1 MQKEIIEGFRLS
13 PQQERLW
20 LLQQGSTAFRS
31 EYAVIIT
38 GALRTDV
45 LIEALHLTVSRHEI
59 LRTSYE
65 FLPGMDVPVQVIG
78 ESSTQAFPLWE
89 TDLSQYGE
97 DEQQAKLE
105 ELWLE
110 ERRFTFDFEH
120 GPMLRVTLVML
131 GADRHA
137 LLFSL
142 PALCADA
149 CSLKNLLDEL
159 SRNYAVCMTGDSPDD
174 EPVQYIDYAEW
185 QHSMLE
191 EEEAQAAR
199 ENRRQQQQQQQH
211 AATIQDLRLPGEG
224 RPGLV
229 RTFDPQSLTVT
240 VDQALTTK
248 LFDLARDNDV
258 TPAVLLLTG
267 WQALLWR
274 LTKQPGVVVECL
286 FDGRTI
292 NHLHKAIGLFAKH
305 LPVQGRFE
313 ESFGFVGVLDA
324 VRESFNDAL
333 AQQEYFVY
341 EEKTADEG
349 ADAGGLPIGFEY
361 DVWPDEYSV
370 AGMSFSPLHQY
381 SCTEPFKLKLSV
393 AQIKETLRLEL
404 RYDAGFYTMESVKRI
419 AEEFQTLLESMA
431 TRPESPVMQL
441 DMLGH
446 DERELVLVEWNQT
459 KTAYQTDACLHQLFE
474 QQAESTPDSPAVSF
488 QDEQLSYAELNAR
501 ANRLARHLQ
510 ALSVG
515 AEARVGILM
524 ERSIEMIVSVLGI
537 LKAGGAYVPLDSGAP
552 AERLR
557 FMLDDAGITALV
569 TQQAFLE
576 SLPSNKARVVCLD
589 TQRESIAQQDGRNL
603 EASVTPNNLA
613 YVIYTSGSTGAPK
626 GVMIEHRSVV
636 NLSGALEREIYA
648 GQDRGLRVSVNA
660 PLVFDA
666 SVKQV
671 IQLLHGHML
680 SIVPDE
686 VRRDAE
692 QMFDYLV
699 RERVNVLDCTP
710 SLLRLLEE
718 QATNRRDELTELR
731 AVLVGG
737 EELDAMLW
745 EKIAANEAVSY
756 FNVYGPTE
764 CTVDSTVC
772 RVERG
777 QAGIG
782 SPISNVQV
790 YLLDDRMQPVPVG
803 VEGELYIGGDGL
815 ARGYLNRP
823 DLTAEKF
830 VPNPFG
836 DVAGSRLYR
845 TGDLGR
851 WSSSGRIEFTGR
863 IDGQVKVRGYRIE
876 LGEIEAVL
884 AQHSAVREAAVVMRE
899 GDVSDRRLIA
909 YAVANPRYASIIEG
923 RPRYELPNGMAIVQQ
938 NKNETDYLY
947 EELFVKQIYIQHGIR
962 LRENACVFD
971 VGANIGLFTLFISQ
985 QYPSARIYAFE
996 PIAPIFETLRINA
1009 NLYGSNVK
1017 LFPVGLS
1024 QEEKTETFTYYPR
1037 YSMMSGLSAYAN
1049 ATDEV
1054 EVIKRYISNEEQ
1066 SGAAEMGA
1074 LLEHADEILA
1084 GRFAVELCESQ
1095 LRKLSDVLREEA
1107 IEHIDLL
1114 KIDVQRAELDVLCGI
1129 GEENWKKIDQIVM
1142 EVHDGQGQQSEGR
1155 IGSIKEMLE
1164 QQGYVV
1170 VAEQDE
1176 LLLGTDRWNLY
1187 AWRADRADRANG
1199 NGHKPNVSAGL
1210 LPLKDVRQQSL
1221 TAADLRGYLREK
1233 LPEYMVP
1240 SAFVLLP
1247 EMPLTRNGKIDRR
1260 ALPSPEQLEAEE
1272 VTTTLRTPFEEMLSG
1287 VWAEVLNLESV
1298 SREQNFFE
1306 LGGHSLLATQV
1317 MSRVR
1322 EVFQVDLPL
1331 RTLFESPTLS
1341 ELAERIDASLKAGH
1355 GLESPPINPVSRDNA
1370 LPLSFAQQR
1379 LWFLDQ
1385 LEPDSA
1391 AYNCPAAVRLTGA
1404 LNLDVLEKT
1413 LSEVVRRHEILRTGF
1428 PAMDGQPVQ
1437 VIAPAAPLK
1446 VELIDL
1452 GEMNADE
1459 RETEAQ
1465 RLAKEDA
1472 ERPFDLAQGPLL
1484 RATLLRLSVDEHI
1497 ALFTMHHIVSDAW
1510 SMGVLVLEIAAL
1522 YEAYSNDRPSPLPEL
1537 DIQYADYAKWQQDW
1551 LRGEVLDKQLAYW
1564 KRQLQD
1570 SPPVLELPTDRP
1582 RPVARNY
1589 QGATKSVVLPSALSE
1604 SLKHLSREEGTTMF
1618 MTLLAAF
1625 QVLLARYA
1633 QKDDI
1638 NTGTAI
1644 AGRNK
1649 GEIEGL
1655 IGFFINT
1662 LVMRTDLSGNPTFQE
1677 LLGRVRETCLGAYA
1691 HQDLPFEKLVEELQP
1706 ERSLSYTPLFQ
1717 VMFILHNVPR
1727 ETLQLPGLTLGS
1739 HEIES
1744 VTSKFDLTLSLAESE
1759 QGIAG
1764 TMTYNTDLFEA
1775 ETIERMVIHFQTLLE
1790 GVAANRKERI
1800 LSLPLL
1806 SQPERR
1812 QLLFDYN
1819 DTAKEFPPVCCIHE
1833 LFEAQVERT
1842 PDAAAVVYEGR
1853 QLTFAELNARANQLA
1868 RHLQSLG
1875 VETEVRVSLCVEHS
1889 LEMIVG
1895 LLGIL
1900 KAGGAYVGLDPA
1912 FPKERLAFMLEDS
1925 QSPLLLTQSHLLQ
1938 NLPPH
1943 AAQVLCLD
1951 ADWPAIALQSEDKP
1965 ESRVLPENIAHLLYT
1980 SGSTGKPKGVIGEH
1994 RQLVH
1999 YLNGI
2004 LERLEL
2010 VPGASFA
2017 MHQTLAVDALITILY
2032 PSLTTGGALH
2042 LITSERATDPIA
2054 LGDYFE
2060 QHQIDYFKTAASHMA
2075 ALTAAAQPERV
2086 MPRRLLVLGGEASRT
2101 EWIEQL
2107 QQLAPG
2113 CVIVNHYGPT
2123 ETTCGVATY
2132 RAATGATAPLSATLP
2147 LSRPLANSFI
2157 YLLDS
2162 ELNPVPMG
2170 VPGEMYIGGGGVA
2183 RGYQQRPELSAE
2195 RFIPDPYSDSAGAR
2209 MYTTGDLA
2217 KFLPDGN
2224 IEFLGRKDH
2233 QVKVR
2238 GYRIELDEVQ
2248 TVLGH
2253 HTGVRSAVVVAHD
2266 DGAGDNR
2273 LVAYFVPEQEPAPTA
2288 TQLRGYL
2295 RDALPE
2301 YMIPSIVMQLEK
2313 LPLTPQGKVDR
2324 RALPAPDS
2332 LRRDLEKV
2340 YCAPRTPTE
2349 ERLAAIWMEVLRVER
2364 VGVQDNFFE
2373 LGGHSLL
2380 ATQVVSRMRES
2391 FATELPLRRLFEHP
2405 TVAGVAEIIDEAL
2418 KNGGEQTLRAPA
2430 IKTISRAAYRVK
2442 RSALDEE

>member
-20 LLQQGSTAFRS
+20 LLQQGSPAFRS
-31 EYAVIIT
+31 EYAVVIKGTLRIDVLT
-38 GALRTDV
+38 EALR
-45 LIEALHLTVSRHEI
+45 LTVSRHEI

-78 ESSTQAFPLWE
+78 ESSSQAFPLYE

-97 DEQQAKLE
+97 DEQHAKLE
-105 ELWLE
+105 ELWLG

-120 GPMLRVTLVML
+120 GPMVRVCLARL
-131 GADRHA
+131 GAHCHA
-137 LLFSL
+137 LLLSL

-159 SRNYAVCMTGDSPDD
+159 SRNYAVCVTGESS
-174 EPVQYIDYAEW
+174 ENEAVQYIDYSEW
-185 QHSMLE
+185 QHLMLG
-191 EEEAQAAR
+191 EEEAQTAR
-199 ENRRQQQQQQQH
+199 ENWRQNH
-211 AATIQDLRLPGEG
+211 ATTINDLCLPGEG

-229 RTFDPQSLTVT
+229 RTFDPVSLRIT
-240 VDQALTTK
+240 VDQELTTR
-248 LFDLARDNDV
+248 LFGLARDNDV
-258 TPAVLLLTG
+258 TSAVLLLAG
-267 WQALLWR
+267 WQVLLWR
-274 LTKQPGVVVECL
+274 LTKQPVVVVECL

-292 NHLHKAIGLFAKH
+292 NHLHKAIGLFARH
-305 LPVQGRFE
+305 LPVQCHFE
-313 ESFGFVGVLDA
+313 EDIGFVGVLDA
-324 VRESFNDAL
+324 VKESFNDAF

-341 EEKTADEG
+341 EEKTADER
-349 ADAGGLPIGFEY
+349 ANAGGLPIGFES
-361 DVWPDEYSV
+361 DVWPGEYST

-393 AQIKETLRLEL
+393 AEIDETLRLEVQ
-404 RYDAGFYTMESVKRI
+404 YDSGFYTAESVDRI
-419 AEEFQTLLESMA
+419 AEEFQMLLGSIA
-431 TRPESPVMQL
+431 TEPDTPVVQL

-446 DERELVLVEWNQT
+446 DERELVLIEWNQT
-459 KTAYQTDACLHQLFE
+459 KAASQTDVCIHQLFE
-474 QQAESTPDSPAVSF
+474 QQAARTPFSPAVSF

-501 ANRLARHLQ
+501 ANCLARHLQ
-510 ALSVG
+510 ALGVG

-524 ERSIEMIVSVLGI
+524 KRSIEMIVSVMGI
-537 LKAGGAYVPLDSGAP
+537 LKAGGAYVPLDPGAP

-557 FMLDDAGITALV
+557 FMLEDAGITVLV
-569 TQQAFLE
+569 TQASME
-576 SLPSNKARVVCLD
+576 SLTSNKEIVVCLD
-589 TQRESIAQQDGRNL
+589 THWENIAQQDGRNL
-603 EASVTPNNLA
+603 EAAVSPDNLV
-613 YVIYTSGSTGAPK
+613 YVIYTSGSTGTPK
-626 GVMIEHRSVV
+626 GVMIQHRSVV
-636 NLSGALEREIYA
+636 NLSDALECAIYA
-648 GQDRGLRVSVNA
+648 GQESGLRVSVNA
-660 PLVFDA
+660 PLFFDA
-666 SVKQV
+666 SVKQI

-718 QATNRRDELTELR
+718 QTTNRRDEVTELR

-737 EELDAMLW
+737 EELDATLW
-745 EKIAANEAVSY
+745 EKIAANKAASY

-764 CTVDSTVC
+764 CTVDATVC
-772 RVERG
+772 RIERG
-777 QAGIG
+777 PTSIG

-790 YLLDDRMQPVPVG
+790 YLLDPSLQPVPVG
-803 VEGELYIGGDGL
+803 VEGELCIGGEGL
-815 ARGYLNRP
+815 GRGYLNRP
-823 DLTAEKF
+823 DLTAERF
-830 VPNPFG
+830 IPNPFSDAPG
-836 DVAGSRLYR
+836 GRLYR
-845 TGDLGR
+845 TSDLGQ
-851 WSSSGRIEFTGR
+851 WSGDGRIEFAGR
-863 IDGQVKVRGYRIE
+863 SDEQVKMRGYRIE
-876 LGEIEAVL
+876 LGEIEVVL
-884 AQHSAVREAAVVMRE
+884 AHHSAVREAVVVVR
-899 GDVSDRRLIA
+899 DTDTLDRRLIA
-909 YAVANPRYASIIEG
+909 YAVAHPRYASVIEG

-971 VGANIGLFTLFISQ
+971 VGANIGLFTLFVSQ

-996 PIAPIFETLRINA
+996 PITPIFETLRINTS
-1009 NLYGSNVK
+1009 LYGSNVK

-1049 ATDEV
+1049 AADEI

-1066 SGAAEMGA
+1066 SGTPEMGT
-1074 LLEHADEILA
+1074 LLKHADEILA
-1084 GRFAVELCESQ
+1084 GRFTVELCESQ
-1095 LRKLSDVLREEA
+1095 LRKLSDVLREEG

-1114 KIDVQRAELDVLCGI
+1114 KIDVQRAELDVLYGI

-1142 EVHDGQGQQSEGR
+1142 EVHDRQDQQSEGR
-1155 IGSIKEMLE
+1155 IESIKEMLG

-1170 VAEQDE
+1170 LAEQDE
-1176 LLLGTDRWNLY
+1176 LLRGTDRWNLY
-1187 AWRADRADRANG
+1187 AWRADRGESSNG
-1199 NGHKPNVSAGL
+1199 NGHKPTRSAGL
-1210 LPLKDVRQQSL
+1210 LPLKVVHQQSL
-1221 TAADLRGYLREK
+1221 TGADLRNYLRER

-1240 SAFVLLP
+1240 SAVVLLT
-1247 EMPLTRNGKIDRR
+1247 EMPLTRSGKIDRR
-1260 ALPSPEQLEAEE
+1260 ALPSPEQSEVEEA
-1272 VTTTLRTPFEEMLSG
+1272 TPTLHTPFEEMLSG
-1287 VWAEVLNLESV
+1287 VWAEVLNLESIG
-1298 SREQNFFE
+1298 REQNFFE
-1306 LGGHSLLATQV
+1306 LGGHSLMATQV

-1322 EVFQVDLPL
+1322 EVFQIDLPL

-1341 ELAERIDASLKAGH
+1341 ALAERIGTSLKAGH
-1355 GLESPPINPVSRDNA
+1355 GLESPPVKPVSRDEA
-1370 LPLSFAQQR
+1370 LPLSFAQRR
-1379 LWFLDQ
+1379 LWFLAQ

-1391 AYNCPAAVRLTGA
+1391 TYNCPAAVRLTGT
-1404 LNLDVLEKT
+1404 LNHGMLEKT
-1413 LSEVVRRHEILRTGF
+1413 LSEIVRRHEILRTSF
-1428 PAMDGQPVQ
+1428 PIVNGQPVQ
-1437 VIAPAAPLK
+1437 VIAPPAPLK

-1452 GEMNADE
+1452 GELSADE

-1472 ERPFDLAQGPLL
+1472 QRPFDLARGPLL
-1484 RATLLRLSVDEHI
+1484 RATLLRLSEDEHI
-1497 ALFTMHHIVSDAW
+1497 GLFTMHHIVSDAW
-1510 SMGVLVLEIAAL
+1510 SMGVLVLEIATL
-1522 YEAYSNDRPSPLPEL
+1522 YEAYSNDRRSPLLEL

-1564 KRQLQD
+1564 KLQLQD
-1570 SPPVLELPTDRP
+1570 SPPVLELPTDHP

-1589 QGATKSVVLPSALSE
+1589 QGATKSIVLPSGLSE
-1604 SLKHLSREEGTTMF
+1604 SLKLLSREEGTTMF
-1618 MTLLAAF
+1618 MTLLAVF

-1633 QKDDI
+1633 EKDDI
-1638 NTGTAI
+1638 STGTAI
-1644 AGRNK
+1644 AGRTK

-1662 LVMRTDLSGNPTFQE
+1662 LVMRTDLSGNPTFKE
-1677 LLGRVRETCLGAYA
+1677 LLRRVREVCLGAYA

-1717 VMFILHNVPR
+1717 VMFVLHNVPR

-1744 VTSKFDLTLSLAESE
+1744 VTSKFDLTLSLTESE
-1759 QGIAG
+1759 RGIAG
-1764 TMTYNTDLFEA
+1764 TMTYNIDLFEA
-1775 ETIERMVIHFQTLLE
+1775 ETIERMLIHFQILLE
-1790 GVAANRKERI
+1790 GVVANRDERI

-1806 SQPERR
+1806 SQPERQ
-1812 QLLFDYN
+1812 QLLLDYN
-1819 DTAKEFPPVCCIHE
+1819 DTVKEFPQVGCIHE

-1842 PDAAAVVYEGR
+1842 PDAAAVVYEDKH
-1853 QLTFAELNARANQLA
+1853 LTYAELNARANQLA
-1868 RHLQSLG
+1868 RHLQMLG
-1875 VETEVRVSLCVEHS
+1875 VETEVPVALCVEHS

-1925 QSPLLLTQSHLLQ
+1925 QSPLLLTQRHLMQ
-1938 NLPPH
+1938 NLPSH
-1943 AAQVLCLD
+1943 AAQVVCLD
-1951 ADWPAIALQSEDKP
+1951 ADWPTVAIQSEDKP
-1965 ESRVLPENIAHLLYT
+1965 EGRVLPENIAHLLYT

-1994 RQLVH
+1994 RQLVN

-2010 VPGASFA
+2010 VPNASFA
-2017 MHQTLAVDALITILY
+2017 MHQTLAVDALITMLY
-2032 PSLTTGGALH
+2032 PSLTTGGTLH

-2054 LGDYFE
+2054 LGDYFQ

-2075 ALTAAAQPERV
+2075 ALTAALRPDRV
-2086 MPRRLLVLGGEASRT
+2086 LPRRLLILGGEASRT
-2101 EWIEQL
+2101 EWVEQL
-2107 QQLAPG
+2107 QQFAPG

-2132 RAATGATAPLSATLP
+2132 RVATGATTLFSATLP

-2162 ELNPVPMG
+2162 DLNPVPMG
-2170 VPGEMYIGGGGVA
+2170 VPGELYIGGLGVA
-2183 RGYQQRPELSAE
+2183 RGYLQRPGLSAE
-2195 RFIPDPYSDSAGAR
+2195 RFIPDLYSDETGAR
-2209 MYTTGDLA
+2209 MYRTGDRA
-2217 KFLPDGN
+2217 KFLRDGN

-2233 QVKVR
+2233 QIKVR
-2238 GYRIELDEVQ
+2238 GYRVELDEVQ
-2248 TVLGH
+2248 TVLGRH
-2253 HTGVRSAVVVAHD
+2253 KAVRSAVVVAHG
-2266 DGAGDNR
+2266 DGAGDNH

-2288 TQLRGYL
+2288 TELRGYL
-2295 RDALPE
+2295 RETLPE
-2301 YMIPSIVMQLEK
+2301 YMIPAIVMQLEK

-2324 RALPAPDS
+2324 QALPEPDS

-2349 ERLAAIWMEVLRVER
+2349 ERLAAIWTEVLRVER
-2364 VGVQDNFFE
+2364 VGVNDNFFE

-2380 ATQVVSRMRES
+2380 ATQVVSRMRED
-2391 FATELPLRRLFEHP
+2391 FAIELPLRRLFERP
-2405 TVAGVAEIIDEAL
+2405 TVAGVAEIIDIAL
-2418 KNGGEQTLRAPA
+2418 TNDGEQTLRAPA
-2430 IKTISRAAYRVK
+2430 IKAISRAAYRVK
-2442 RSALDEE
+2442 RSALDEERSTPA